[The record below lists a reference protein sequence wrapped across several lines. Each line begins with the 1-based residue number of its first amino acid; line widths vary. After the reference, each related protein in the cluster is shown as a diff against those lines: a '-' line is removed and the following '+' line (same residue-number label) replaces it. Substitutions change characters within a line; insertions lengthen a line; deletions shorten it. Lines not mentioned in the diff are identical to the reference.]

1 MNIMDAYSTVVRLAF
16 QTAQSMEELYALT
29 MKKKQYIESLGIHY
43 VCNWEHEF
51 HQQYKQNHDMKK
63 FIDDLDI
70 VERLNPRDS
79 FFGGRTN
86 TSKLHYK
93 AKHKEEI
100 KDNMKQPAAIL
111 VLPVL

>member
-1 MNIMDAYSTVVRLAF
+1 
-16 QTAQSMEELYALT
+16 MEELYALT

-43 VCNWEHEF
+43 VCIWEHEF

-79 FFGGRTN
+79 FLGGRTN
-86 TSKLHYK
+86 ASKLH
-93 AKHKEEI
+93 
-100 KDNMKQPAAIL
+100 
-111 VLPVL
+111 